1 MNRRSVYVLIS
12 AAVVVAALVEFF
24 PHLRH
29 LRHFIWLGVF
39 LGIVA
44 ASAIAVVSVVI
55 NILSVMFS
63 MYTGYRPTIEAAASA
78 SSGMRGEVLRFGW
91 TIGDGEPQAPSNRL
105 AEAMVELRC
114 AECALFNLAGSGA
127 FQEFRD
133 KQKHQ
138 CYQALEEV
146 QALIQ
151 EVSKDTVHEE
161 VAS

>member
-1 MNRRSVYVLIS
+1 VNRRSVHVLIS
-12 AAVVVAALVEFF
+12 AVVVVAALVGFF
-24 PHLRH
+24 PH

-39 LGIVA
+39 WGIVA
-44 ASAIAVVSVVI
+44 VLAIAVVSVVI

-63 MYTGYRPTIEAAASA
+63 MYTGYRPTIEDAASA
-78 SSGMRGEVLRFGW
+78 SSGMPGEVLRFGW
-91 TIGDGEPQAPSNRL
+91 ASGDGEPQAPSNRL
-105 AEAMVELRC
+105 AEAMVELRG
-114 AECALFNLAGSGA
+114 AECAPFNLAGSGA

-146 QALIQ
+146 QTLIQ

>member
-1 MNRRSVYVLIS
+1 MLHSLDSSHIFDIFDIS
-12 AAVVVAALVEFF
+12 SGWAFF
-24 PHLRH
+24 
-29 LRHFIWLGVF
+29 W
-39 LGIVA
+39 GIVA